1 MGQRD
6 PPIRKLTGHEEG
18 PECPSSTG
26 FHEHTKCAPTY
37 GLGEEA
43 VEEAGGSS
51 RGESWLPVQALPFA
65 YSECLGKAHPERP
78 G

>member
-6 PPIRKLTGHEEG
+6 LPIRKLTGHEEG

-26 FHEHTKCAPTY
+26 FREHTKCAPTY

-43 VEEAGGSS
+43 VEWRKQRRGDLAAGPGSAIH
-51 RGESWLPVQALPFA
+51 LQ
-65 YSECLGKAHPERP
+65 
-78 G
+78 

>member
-18 PECPSSTG
+18 PESPSSTG

-43 VEEAGGSS
+43 VEWGKQQRGVLAASPGSAI
-51 RGESWLPVQALPFA
+51 RLP
-65 YSECLGKAHPERP
+65 
-78 G
+78 